1 MGCDLV
7 KVAHLYKIT
16 DTVTGHHYIGKHRG
30 MAQDGYW
37 GSGTVWKRRVKK
49 HGTANL
55 TYQILAISDS
65 KYILDLERR
74 YVTHQYLQD
83 NPLCLNLMQGGYG
96 PDCHTQ
102 ETLDKMAA
110 KLRGRPSWN
119 KGIPM
124 RDESKVKLSIAKQG
138 TEPHNKG
145 KPMSELTKQRV
156 SEAKKGMPSWSKG
169 VPKSAEQRAKI
180 SETLKGHTP
189 WNKGVKLTEEQVEV
203 LRQRA
208 TGRKHSEETLAKMRM
223 RTHTEETKQ
232 KMRAAHAARK
242 NGALK

>member
-1 MGCDLV
+1 MGGDLIRI
-7 KVAHLYKIT
+7 AHLYKIT

-30 MAQDGYW
+30 MVQDGYW

-102 ETLDKMAA
+102 ETLDRMAA

-119 KGIPM
+119 KGVPM
-124 RDESKVKLSIAKQG
+124 REESKIKLSIAKMG
-138 TEPHNKG
+138 ATPPNKG
-145 KPMSELTKQRV
+145 KPMSEVSKQRV
-156 SEAKKGMPSWSKG
+156 SESKRGQPGWGKG
-169 VPKSAEQRAKI
+169 VSKSAEQRAKI
-180 SETLKGHTP
+180 SETLKGNTP
-189 WNKGVKLTEEQVEV
+189 WNKGVKLPEEQAAR
-203 LRQRA
+203 LR
-208 TGRKHSEETLAKMRM
+208 TLGLGRKHS
-223 RTHTEETKQ
+223 EETKQ

>member
-1 MGCDLV
+1 MGGDLIRI
-7 KVAHLYKIT
+7 AHLYKIT
-16 DTVTGHHYIGKHRG
+16 DTVTGHHYSGKHRG
-30 MAQDGYW
+30 MVQDGYW

-102 ETLDKMAA
+102 ETLDRMAA

-119 KGIPM
+119 KGVPM
-124 RDESKVKLSIAKQG
+124 REESKIKLSIAKMG
-138 TEPHNKG
+138 ATPPNKG
-145 KPMSELTKQRV
+145 KPMSEVSKQRV
-156 SEAKKGMPSWSKG
+156 SESKRGQPGWGKG
-169 VPKSAEQRAKI
+169 VSKSAEQRAKI
-180 SETLKGHTP
+180 SETLKGNTP
-189 WNKGVKLTEEQVEV
+189 WNKGVKLPEEQAAR
-203 LRQRA
+203 LR
-208 TGRKHSEETLAKMRM
+208 TLGLGRKHS
-223 RTHTEETKQ
+223 EETKQ

>member
-30 MAQDGYW
+30 MVQDGYW

-156 SEAKKGMPSWSKG
+156 SAAKKGMPSWSKG

-180 SETLKGHTP
+180 SETLKGNTP
-189 WNKGVKLTEEQVEV
+189 WNKGVKLPEEQAAR
-203 LRQRA
+203 LR
-208 TGRKHSEETLAKMRM
+208 TMGLGRKHS
-223 RTHTEETKQ
+223 EETKQ